1 MKNEKIWNRMYL
13 CAFIAN
19 FLHNTAQFTVSPLVA
34 AYAGSLGATASVI
47 GVISGMFYGVA
58 FAVRPF
64 SGPVITKLNRKH
76 IMLAAYAVGVLVN
89 GGYALSSSLPLFVA
103 ARFLHGLQ
111 FAFIGSL
118 TLTIAGDSL
127 PAAKMGSGL
136 GIFGVN
142 TAVATAIAPGMGL
155 FLREWG
161 AVRFG
166 GNAGY
171 TAVFAFAAACMALSI
186 IPVLAMPYKPLT
198 REQRGEIGAWYKNIA
213 AKETLVPAL
222 VIAFICFASILYTF
236 YMESFA
242 REQNIAN
249 IGLFFTVYAL
259 VLLCA
264 RPISG
269 HILDRYGIAAVVYPA
284 LAIFAASFII
294 VGLGKRFE
302 TCVVGAALAAIGYG
316 AAQPA
321 LQTMAIKSVHPLRRG
336 VASNT
341 AYFGMDLGYWLGP
354 TIGGAII
361 SGSSIATLYTSAAL
375 PAVIAALIFALGQRA
390 RKKSRLQ
397 E

>member
-1 MKNEKIWNRMYL
+1 MYL

-47 GVISGMFYGVA
+47 GVISGLFYGVA

-64 SGPVITKLNRKH
+64 SGPAITKLNKKH
-76 IMLAAYAVGVLVN
+76 IMIAAYAVGILVN
-89 GGYALSSSLPLFVA
+89 GGYALSGSLPVFVM

-118 TLTIAGDSL
+118 TLTIASDSL
-127 PAAKMGSGL
+127 PSEKMGSGL
-136 GIFGVN
+136 GIFGIN
-142 TAVATAIAPGMGL
+142 TAVATAIAPGVGL

-161 AVRFG
+161 AARFG

-171 TAVFAFAAACMALSI
+171 TVVFAFAACCMALSI
-186 IPVLAMPYKPLT
+186 VPVLLMPYKPLT
-198 REQRGEIGAWYKNIA
+198 DKQRGEIGVWYKNIA
-213 AKETLVPAL
+213 AKEAFIPAL
-222 VIAFICFASILYTF
+222 VITFICFASILYTF

-264 RPISG
+264 RPLSG
-269 HILDRYGIAAVVYPA
+269 RLLDKHGFAAVVYPA
-284 LAIFAASFII
+284 LALFAASFVV

-302 TCVVGAALAAIGYG
+302 TCLIGAVLAAIGYG

-321 LQTMAIKSVHPLRRG
+321 LQTMAIQSVDPLRRG

-354 TIGGAII
+354 TVGGLII
-361 SGSSIATLYTSAAL
+361 SGSSIAALYAAAVV
-375 PAVIAALIFALGQRA
+375 PVAIAAVIFIFGQRA
-390 RKKSRLQ
+390 RKKLHLQ